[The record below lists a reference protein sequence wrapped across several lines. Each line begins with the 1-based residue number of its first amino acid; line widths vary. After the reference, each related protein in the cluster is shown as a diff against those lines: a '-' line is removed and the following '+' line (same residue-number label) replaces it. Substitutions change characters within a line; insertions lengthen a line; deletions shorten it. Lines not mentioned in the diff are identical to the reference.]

1 MIYPTRRA
9 IYLLLAGAPLALAL
23 GLIRPELWLVA
34 PGWIAVILACIM
46 IDAVAGAHPRHL
58 ALDTQVPHQ
67 VGVGDMFDLTLVAR
81 GPALP
86 RRAELAL
93 ALDDR
98 LAAGG
103 RVADEMRASEDDG
116 GIDGG
121 GRALTRTLS
130 LAASRRGQ
138 ALVEALWL
146 RWGGPL
152 GLVWKQRRFAIDRT
166 ISVVPSLRAVT
177 EAGSRLFQRDSWFG
191 LRQQR
196 LRGEGTEFEALAEY
210 QAGMDR
216 RAIDW
221 NASARHV
228 KLLAKEYRVERD
240 NRVVLAID
248 AGRTMAEPVGGMP
261 RVDRAVSA
269 ALLLAYVGLKLNDR
283 ISLFSFAAKP
293 QALTPAYMHT
303 QDFPALQRAASLI
316 DYAHVESNFTLALTT
331 LAARLNRRSLIIL
344 FTEFT
349 DATSADLMIRAAGR
363 LARKHR
369 LLFVVIRDEE
379 VEAEERRGPDT
390 AADIT
395 RSNVAAAM
403 LRDRQLV
410 IARLQRLGV
419 DVIEVPADAM
429 GASAVDAYLGIKRQ
443 GSL

>member
-9 IYLLLAGAPLALAL
+9 IYLLLAGAPMALAL
-23 GLIRPELWLVA
+23 GLVRPELWLVA
-34 PGWIAVILACIM
+34 PGWIGVILACLILDT
-46 IDAVAGAHPRHL
+46 IAGANPRHL
-58 ALDTQVPHQ
+58 ALDARFPHQ
-67 VGVGDMFDLTLVAR
+67 VGVGDPFDLSLTASGR
-81 GPALP
+81 GVPP
-86 RRAELAL
+86 RAELAL
-93 ALDDR
+93 ALDER
-98 LAAGG
+98 LAGSGRLAGDM
-103 RVADEMRASEDDG
+103 RRADMGE
-116 GIDGG
+116 
-121 GRALTRTLS
+121 ALVRTLA
-130 LAASRRGQ
+130 LIASRRGQ
-138 ALVEALWL
+138 ARIEALWI
-146 RWGGPL
+146 RWAGPL
-152 GLVWKQRRFAIDRT
+152 GLVWKQRKFAIGGT
-166 ISVVPSLRAVT
+166 IHVVPSLRAVT
-177 EAGSRLFQRDSWFG
+177 EEGSRLFQRNSWFG

-196 LRGEGTEFEALAEY
+196 FRGEGTEYEALAEY
-210 QAGMDR
+210 QPGMDR

-248 AGRTMAEPVGGMP
+248 SGRTMAEPVGDMP

-283 ISLFSFAAKP
+283 ISFFSFAAKP
-293 QALTPAYMHT
+293 QTLTPAYMHT

-331 LAARLNRRSLIIL
+331 LSAQLNRRSLIIL

-363 LARKHR
+363 LVQKHR

-379 VEAEERRGPDT
+379 VESEERRRPETG
-390 AADIT
+390 ADVT

-410 IARLQRLGV
+410 IARLQRLGA

-429 GASAVDAYLGIKRQ
+429 GASAVEAYLGIKRQ

>member
-9 IYLLLAGAPLALAL
+9 IYLLLLGAPMALAL

-34 PGWIAVILACIM
+34 PGWIGVIIACLILDT
-46 IDAVAGAHPRHL
+46 IAGANPRHL
-58 ALDTQVPHQ
+58 SLDARFPHQ
-67 VGVGDMFDLTLVAR
+67 VGVGDPFDLS
-81 GPALP
+81 
-86 RRAELAL
+86 
-93 ALDDR
+93 

-103 RVADEMRASEDDG
+103 RGVPPRAELTLALDERLAE
-116 GIDGG
+116 G
-121 GRALTRTLS
+121 GRLAGDMLRNTAGEALVRTLALT
-130 LAASRRGQ
+130 ASRRGQ
-138 ALVEALWL
+138 AQIEALWV
-146 RWGGPL
+146 RWAGPL
-152 GLVWKQRRFAIDRT
+152 GLVWKQRKFAIDGT
-166 ISVVPSLRAVT
+166 INVVPSLRAVT
-177 EAGSRLFQRDSWFG
+177 DEGSRLFQRNSWFG

-196 LRGEGTEFEALAEY
+196 FRGEGTEYEALAEY
-210 QAGMDR
+210 QPGMDR

-228 KLLAKEYRVERD
+228 RLLAKEYRVERD

-248 AGRTMAEPVGGMP
+248 SGRTMAEPVGGMP
-261 RVDRAVSA
+261 RIDRAVSA

-283 ISLFSFAAKP
+283 ISFFSFAAKP

-331 LAARLNRRSLIIL
+331 LSAQLNRRSLIIL

-363 LARKHR
+363 LVKKHR
-369 LLFVVIRDEE
+369 LLFVVLKDEE
-379 VEAEERRGPDT
+379 LESEEKRRPES
-390 AADIT
+390 AADVT

-410 IARLQRLGV
+410 IARLQRLGA
-419 DVIEVPADAM
+419 DVLEVPADAM
-429 GASAVDAYLGIKRQ
+429 AGGVIDAYLGIKRQ
-443 GSL
+443 GTL

>member
-9 IYLLLAGAPLALAL
+9 IYLLLGGAPVALAL

-34 PGWIAVILACIM
+34 PGWIALILACLLL
-46 IDAVAGAHPRHL
+46 DAVAGANPRHL
-58 ALDTQVPHQ
+58 AIDARFPHQ
-67 VGVGDMFDLTLVAR
+67 VGVGDPFDMTLSATGRAV
-81 GPALP
+81 PH
-86 RRAELAL
+86 RAEIAL
-93 ALDDR
+93 ALDERIAPGGR
-98 LAAGG
+98 LAADMTAAGG
-103 RVADEMRASEDDG
+103 ADT
-116 GIDGG
+116 
-121 GRALTRTLS
+121 LVRTLS
-130 LAASRRGQ
+130 LSASRRGQ
-138 ALVEALWL
+138 AMIEALWV
-146 RWGGPL
+146 RWAGPL
-152 GLVWKQRRFAIDRT
+152 GLVWKQRRFAIDRA
-166 ISVVPSLRAVT
+166 IGVVPSLRAVT
-177 EAGSRLFQRDSWFG
+177 EEGSRLFQRNSWFG
-191 LRQQR
+191 LRQQQ
-196 LRGEGTEFEALAEY
+196 LRGEGSEFEALAEY
-210 QAGMDR
+210 QPGMDR

-248 AGRTMAEPVGGMP
+248 GGRTMAEPVGGMP

-269 ALLLAYVGLKLNDR
+269 ALLLAYVGLKLGDR

-293 QALTPAYMHT
+293 HALTPAYMHT
-303 QDFPALQRAASLI
+303 QDFRALQRAASLI

-331 LAARLNRRSLIIL
+331 LSAQLTRRSLIIL

-363 LARKHR
+363 LVKKHR
-369 LLFVVIRDEE
+369 LLFVVIKDEE
-379 VEAEERRGPDT
+379 VESEERRRPES
-390 AADIT
+390 AADVT

-410 IARLQRLGV
+410 IARLQRLGA

-429 GASAVDAYLGIKRQ
+429 GAGAVEAYLGVKRA

>member
-9 IYLLLAGAPLALAL
+9 IYLLLAGAPMALAL

-34 PGWIAVILACIM
+34 PGWIGVIIGCLIL
-46 IDAVAGAHPRHL
+46 DTVAGANPRHL
-58 ALDTQVPHQ
+58 MLDARFPHQ
-67 VGVGDMFDLTLVAR
+67 VGVGDPFDLLLTASGR
-81 GPALP
+81 GVPP
-86 RRAELAL
+86 RAELAL
-93 ALDDR
+93 ALDER
-98 LAAGG
+98 LAEGG
-103 RVADEMRASEDDG
+103 RLAGDMRRVGTGDTLV
-116 GIDGG
+116 
-121 GRALTRTLS
+121 RTLALT
-130 LAASRRGQ
+130 ASRRGQ
-138 ALVEALWL
+138 AQIEALWV
-146 RWGGPL
+146 RWAGPL
-152 GLVWKQRRFAIDRT
+152 GLVWKQRKFPIDGM
-166 ISVVPSLRAVT
+166 INVVPSLRAVT
-177 EAGSRLFQRDSWFG
+177 DEGSRLFQRNSWFG

-196 LRGEGTEFEALAEY
+196 FRGEGAEFESLAEY
-210 QAGMDR
+210 QPGMDR

-248 AGRTMAEPVGGMP
+248 SGRTMAEPVGGMP

-283 ISLFSFAAKP
+283 ISFFSFAAKP

-331 LAARLNRRSLIIL
+331 LSAQLNRRSLIIL

-363 LARKHR
+363 LAQKLR

-379 VEAEERRGPDT
+379 VESEERRRPETG
-390 AADIT
+390 ADVT

-410 IARLQRLGV
+410 IARLQRLGA

-429 GASAVDAYLGIKRQ
+429 GASAVEAYLGIKRQ

>member
-9 IYLLLAGAPLALAL
+9 IYLLLAGAPMALAL
-23 GLIRPELWLVA
+23 GLVRPELWLVA
-34 PGWIAVILACIM
+34 PGWIGVIVACLILDS
-46 IDAVAGAHPRHL
+46 IAGANPRNL
-58 ALDTQVPHQ
+58 ALDARFPHQ
-67 VGVGDMFDLTLVAR
+67 VGVGDPFDLSLAASGAAV
-81 GPALP
+81 PA
-86 RRAELAL
+86 RAELAL
-93 ALDDR
+93 ALDER
-98 LAAGG
+98 LAEGG
-103 RVADEMRASEDDG
+103 RLAGEMRKAGANET
-116 GIDGG
+116 
-121 GRALTRTLS
+121 LLRTLS
-130 LAASRRGQ
+130 LTASRRGQ
-138 ALVEALWL
+138 ALVEALWI
-146 RWGGPL
+146 RWAGPL
-152 GLVWKQRRFAIDRT
+152 GLVWKQRRFAIGGT
-166 ISVVPSLRAVT
+166 INIVPSLRAVT
-177 EAGSRLFQRDSWFG
+177 EEGSRLFQRNSWFG

-196 LRGEGTEFEALAEY
+196 FRGEGTEFEALAEY
-210 QAGMDR
+210 QPGMDR

-248 AGRTMAEPVGGMP
+248 SGRTMAEPVGGMP

-283 ISLFSFAAKP
+283 ISFFSFAAKP
-293 QALTPAYMHT
+293 QTLTPAYMHT

-331 LAARLNRRSLIIL
+331 LSAQLNRRSLIIL

-363 LARKHR
+363 LVKKHR

-379 VEAEERRGPDT
+379 VESEERRRPESG
-390 AADIT
+390 ADVT

-410 IARLQRLGV
+410 IARLQRLGA

-429 GASAVDAYLGIKRQ
+429 GASAVEAYLGIKRQ

>member
-1 MIYPTRRA
+1 MRRA
-9 IYLLLAGAPLALAL
+9 ATGGALVRTLAL
-23 GLIRPELWLVA
+23 
-34 PGWIAVILACIM
+34 
-46 IDAVAGAHPRHL
+46 
-58 ALDTQVPHQ
+58 T
-67 VGVGDMFDLTLVAR
+67 
-81 GPALP
+81 
-86 RRAELAL
+86 
-93 ALDDR
+93 
-98 LAAGG
+98 
-103 RVADEMRASEDDG
+103 
-116 GIDGG
+116 
-121 GRALTRTLS
+121 
-130 LAASRRGQ
+130 ASRRGQ
-138 ALVEALWL
+138 ARIDALWI
-146 RWGGPL
+146 RWAGPL
-152 GLVWKQRRFAIDRT
+152 GLVWKQRKFEIDGAIH
-166 ISVVPSLRAVT
+166 IVPSLRAVT
-177 EAGSRLFQRDSWFG
+177 DEGSRLFQRNSWFG

-196 LRGEGTEFEALAEY
+196 FRGEGTEFESLAEY
-210 QAGMDR
+210 QPGMDR

-221 NASARHV
+221 TASARHV

-248 AGRTMAEPVGGMP
+248 SGRTMAEPVGGMP

-283 ISLFSFAAKP
+283 ISFFSFAAKP
-293 QALTPAYMHT
+293 QTLTPAYMHT

-331 LAARLNRRSLIIL
+331 LSAQLNRRSLIIL

-363 LARKHR
+363 LVQKHR

-379 VEAEERRGPDT
+379 VESEERRRPETG
-390 AADIT
+390 ADVT

-410 IARLQRLGV
+410 IARLQRLGA

-429 GASAVDAYLGIKRQ
+429 GASAVEAYLGIKRQ

>member
-9 IYLLLAGAPLALAL
+9 IYLLLAGAPMALAL
-23 GLIRPELWLVA
+23 GLVRPELWLVA
-34 PGWIAVILACIM
+34 PGWIGVILACLILDT
-46 IDAVAGAHPRHL
+46 IAGANPRHL
-58 ALDTQVPHQ
+58 ALDARFPHQ
-67 VGVGDMFDLTLVAR
+67 VGVGDPFDLSLTASGR
-81 GPALP
+81 GVPP
-86 RRAELAL
+86 RAELAL
-93 ALDDR
+93 ALDER
-98 LAAGG
+98 LAEGG
-103 RVADEMRASEDDG
+103 RLAGDMRRADRGEALVRTL
-116 GIDGG
+116 
-121 GRALTRTLS
+121 ALT
-130 LAASRRGQ
+130 ASRRGQ
-138 ALVEALWL
+138 ARIEALWI
-146 RWGGPL
+146 RWAGPL
-152 GLVWKQRRFAIDRT
+152 GLVWKQRKFAIDGT
-166 ISVVPSLRAVT
+166 IHVVPSLRAVT
-177 EAGSRLFQRDSWFG
+177 DEGSRLFQRNSWFG

-196 LRGEGTEFEALAEY
+196 FRGEGTEYEALAEY
-210 QAGMDR
+210 QPGMDR

-248 AGRTMAEPVGGMP
+248 SGRTMAEPVGGMP

-269 ALLLAYVGLKLNDR
+269 ALLLAYAGLKLNDR
-283 ISLFSFAAKP
+283 ISFFSFAAKP
-293 QALTPAYMHT
+293 QTLTPAYMHT

-331 LAARLNRRSLIIL
+331 LSAQLNRRSLIIL

-363 LARKHR
+363 LVQKHR

-379 VEAEERRGPDT
+379 VESEERRRPETG
-390 AADIT
+390 ADVT

-410 IARLQRLGV
+410 IARLQRLGA

-429 GASAVDAYLGIKRQ
+429 GASAVEAYLGIKRQ

>member
-9 IYLLLAGAPLALAL
+9 IYLLLLGAPVALAL
-23 GLIRPELWLVA
+23 GLLRPELWLIA
-34 PGWIAVILACIM
+34 PAWIGVIAACLL
-46 IDAVAGAHPRHL
+46 IDAFAGAHPRRL
-58 ALDTQVPHQ
+58 ALDTRFPNQ
-67 VGVGDMFDLTLVAR
+67 VGVGDPFDLRLTATSSASV
-81 GPALP
+81 P
-86 RRAELAL
+86 RRAEVAL
-93 ALDDR
+93 AVDER
-98 LAAGG
+98 LAEGG
-103 RVADEMRASEDDG
+103 RLTGEMRAADAGTGDA
-116 GIDGG
+116 
-121 GRALTRTLS
+121 RALVQILPLTAT
-130 LAASRRGQ
+130 RRGK
-138 ALVEALWL
+138 AVIDALWI
-146 RWGGPL
+146 RWTGPL
-152 GLVWKQRRFAIDRT
+152 GLVWKQRKFAVDASIA
-166 ISVVPSLRAVT
+166 VVPSLRAVT
-177 EAGSRLFQRDSWFG
+177 EEGSRLFQRNSWFG

-196 LRGEGTEFEALAEY
+196 IRGEGAEFEALAEY

-221 NASARHV
+221 TQSARHV

-293 QALTPAYMHT
+293 QAMTPAYMHT

-316 DYAHVESNFTLALTT
+316 DYAPVESNFTLALTT
-331 LAARLNRRSLIIL
+331 LSAQLNRRSLIIL

-363 LARKHR
+363 LVKKHR
-369 LLFVVIRDEE
+369 LLFVVLRDEE
-379 VEAEERRGPDT
+379 LESEEKRRPER

-395 RSNVAAAM
+395 RSNVAAVM

-410 IARLQRLGV
+410 IARLQRLGA
-419 DVIEVPADAM
+419 DVLEVAADAV
-429 GASAVDAYLGIKRQ
+429 GAGVVDAYLGIKRE

>member
-9 IYLLLAGAPLALAL
+9 ILLLLAGAPVALLL
-23 GLIRPELWLVA
+23 GLMRPELWLVA
-34 PGWIAVILACIM
+34 PGWIGFLFACLLIDGLA
-46 IDAVAGAHPRHL
+46 GPHPRAL
-58 ALDTQVPHQ
+58 ALDTKFPHQ
-67 VGVGDMFDLTLVAR
+67 VGVGDPFDLTLTATGER
-81 GPALP
+81 GVP
-86 RRAELAL
+86 RRAEVAL
-93 ALDDR
+93 AVDER
-98 LAAGG
+98 LAVGG
-103 RVADEMRASEDDG
+103 RISDEMRAAEGEDG
-116 GIDGG
+116 SR
-121 GRALTRTLS
+121 RALVRALPLT
-130 LAASRRGQ
+130 AARRGK
-138 ALVEALWL
+138 AIIDALWI
-146 RWGGPL
+146 RWRGPL
-152 GLVWKQRRFAIDRT
+152 GLVWKQRKFAVDGSIA
-166 ISVVPSLRAVT
+166 VVPSLRAVT
-177 EAGSRLFQRDSWFG
+177 EEGSRLFQRNSWFG

-196 LRGEGTEFEALAEY
+196 MRGEGAEFEALAEY
-210 QAGMDR
+210 QPGMDR

-228 KLLAKEYRVERD
+228 KLFAKEYRVERD

-248 AGRTMAEPVGGMP
+248 AGRTMAEPVGDMP

-293 QALTPAYMHT
+293 QAMTPAYMHT

-316 DYAHVESNFTLALTT
+316 DYAPVESNFTLALTT
-331 LAARLNRRSLIIL
+331 LSAQLNRRSLIIL

-363 LARKHR
+363 LVRKHR
-369 LLFVVIRDEE
+369 LLFVVLKDEE
-379 VEAEERRGPDT
+379 LESEEKRRPES

-410 IARLQRLGV
+410 IARLVRLGA
-419 DVIEVPADAM
+419 DVLEVPADAM
-429 GASAVDAYLGIKRQ
+429 TGGVIDAYLSIKRE

>member
-9 IYLLLAGAPLALAL
+9 IYMLLAGAPMALAL

-34 PGWIAVILACIM
+34 AGWIGVILACLIL
-46 IDAVAGAHPRHL
+46 DTVAGANPRHL
-58 ALDTQVPHQ
+58 TLDARFPHQ
-67 VGVGDMFDLTLVAR
+67 IGVGDPFDLSLAASGR
-81 GPALP
+81 GVPP
-86 RRAELAL
+86 RAELAL
-93 ALDDR
+93 ALDGR
-98 LAAGG
+98 LAEGG
-103 RVADEMRASEDDG
+103 RLAGDMRRASRGDV
-116 GIDGG
+116 
-121 GRALTRTLS
+121 LVRTLS
-130 LAASRRGQ
+130 LTASRRGQ

-146 RWGGPL
+146 RWTGPL
-152 GLVWKQRRFAIDRT
+152 GLVWKQRKFEIGGAIN
-166 ISVVPSLRAVT
+166 VVPSLRAVT
-177 EAGSRLFQRDSWFG
+177 DEGSRLFQRNSWFG

-196 LRGEGTEFEALAEY
+196 FRGEGTEFEALAEY
-210 QAGMDR
+210 QPGMDR

-248 AGRTMAEPVGGMP
+248 SGRTMAEPVGGMP
-261 RVDRAVSA
+261 RVDRAASA

-283 ISLFSFAAKP
+283 ISFFSFAAKP

-331 LAARLNRRSLIIL
+331 LSAQLNRRSLIIL

-363 LARKHR
+363 LVQKHR

-379 VEAEERRGPDT
+379 VESEERRRPETG
-390 AADIT
+390 ADVT

-410 IARLQRLGV
+410 IARLQRLGA

-429 GASAVDAYLGIKRQ
+429 GASAVEAYLGIKRQ

>member
-9 IYLLLAGAPLALAL
+9 IYLLLLGAPMALAL
-23 GLIRPELWLVA
+23 GLVRPELWLVA
-34 PGWIAVILACIM
+34 PGWIGVLLASM
-46 IDAVAGAHPRHL
+46 MLDALVGPGPQRL
-58 ALDTQVPHQ
+58 ALDARFPPQI
-67 VGVGDMFDLTLVAR
+67 GVGDAFDLVLAATAR
-81 GPALP
+81 RLP
-86 RRAELAL
+86 PRAEVAL
-93 ALDDR
+93 SVDERIAPGGR
-98 LAAGG
+98 LAAVMAPAATGEG
-103 RVADEMRASEDDG
+103 AAP
-116 GIDGG
+116 
-121 GRALTRTLS
+121 ALAARLP
-130 LAASRRGQ
+130 LAASRRGP
-138 ALVEALWL
+138 AAVIAAWI
-146 RWGGPL
+146 RWAGPL
-152 GLVWKQRRFAIDRT
+152 GLVWKQRRFPIDRA
-166 ISVVPSLRAVT
+166 IEVLPSLRAVS
-177 EAGSRLFQRDSWFG
+177 EEGRRLFQRNSWFG
-191 LRQQR
+191 LRQQKF
-196 LRGEGTEFEALAEY
+196 RGEGAEFEALAEY

-269 ALLLAYVGLKLNDR
+269 ALLLAYAGLKLGDR

-293 QALTPAYMHT
+293 QLLTPAYMHT
-303 QDFPALQRAASLI
+303 QDFQALQRAASQI
-316 DYAHVESNFTLALTT
+316 DYAHVETNFTLALTT
-331 LAARLNRRSLIIL
+331 LGAQLNRRSLIIL

-369 LLFVVIRDEE
+369 LLFVVIRDDE
-379 VEAEERRGPDT
+379 VEGEERRRPES
-390 AADIT
+390 AADVT

-410 IARLQRLGV
+410 IARLQRLGAE
-419 DVIEVPADAM
+419 VIEVPADAM
-429 GASAVDAYLGIKRQ
+429 GPRAVEAYLGIKRE

>member
-9 IYLLLAGAPLALAL
+9 IYLLLGGAPIALAL

-34 PGWIAVILACIM
+34 PGWIAIILACLLLDTI
-46 IDAVAGAHPRHL
+46 AGANPRHL
-58 ALDTQVPHQ
+58 ALDARFPHQ
-67 VGVGDMFDLTLVAR
+67 VGVGDPFDLSLTASGRDV
-81 GPALP
+81 PP
-86 RRAELAL
+86 RAELAL

-98 LAAGG
+98 LARGG
-103 RVADEMRASEDDG
+103 RLASNMHAVGEG
-116 GIDGG
+116 PA
-121 GRALTRTLS
+121 RTLARTLS
-130 LAASRRGQ
+130 LNASRRGQ
-138 ALVEALWL
+138 ALVEALWI
-146 RWGGPL
+146 RWAGPL
-152 GLVWKQRRFAIDRT
+152 GLVWKQRRFAIDRP

-177 EAGSRLFQRDSWFG
+177 QEGSRLFQRNSSFG

-196 LRGEGTEFEALAEY
+196 LRGEGSEFEALAEY
-210 QAGMDR
+210 QPGMDR

-248 AGRTMAEPVGGMP
+248 GGRTMAEPAGGVP

-316 DYAHVESNFTLALTT
+316 DYSHVESNFTLALTT
-331 LAARLNRRSLIIL
+331 LSAQLTRRSLIIL

-349 DATSADLMIRAAGR
+349 DATSADLMTRAAGR
-363 LARKHR
+363 LVQKHR

-379 VEAEERRGPDT
+379 AESEERRRPES
-390 AADIT
+390 AADVT

-410 IARLQRLGV
+410 IARLQRLGA

-429 GASAVDAYLGIKRQ
+429 GASAVEAYLGIKRA

>member
-9 IYLLLAGAPLALAL
+9 IYLLLLGAPMALAL

-34 PGWIAVILACIM
+34 PGWIGVILACLILDT
-46 IDAVAGAHPRHL
+46 IAGANPRHL
-58 ALDTQVPHQ
+58 SLDARFPHQ
-67 VGVGDMFDLTLVAR
+67 VGVGDPFDLSLAASGGAV
-81 GPALP
+81 PP
-86 RRAELAL
+86 RAELAL
-93 ALDDR
+93 ALDER
-98 LAAGG
+98 LAEGG
-103 RVADEMRASEDDG
+103 RLASDMRKASAGET
-116 GIDGG
+116 
-121 GRALTRTLS
+121 LVRTLS
-130 LAASRRGQ
+130 LTASRRGQ
-138 ALVEALWL
+138 ALVEALWI
-146 RWGGPL
+146 RWAGPL
-152 GLVWKQRRFAIDRT
+152 GLVWKQRKFAIDGA
-166 ISVVPSLRAVT
+166 INIVPSLRAVT
-177 EAGSRLFQRDSWFG
+177 DEGSRLFQRNSWFG

-196 LRGEGTEFEALAEY
+196 FRGEGTEYEALAEY
-210 QAGMDR
+210 QPGMDR

-248 AGRTMAEPVGGMP
+248 GGRTMAEPVGGMP

-283 ISLFSFAAKP
+283 ISFFSFAAKP
-293 QALTPAYMHT
+293 QQLTPAYMHT

-331 LAARLNRRSLIIL
+331 LSAQLNRRSLIIL

-363 LARKHR
+363 LVQKHR

-379 VEAEERRGPDT
+379 VESEERRRPETG
-390 AADIT
+390 ADVT

-410 IARLQRLGV
+410 IARLQRLGA
-419 DVIEVPADAM
+419 DVIEVPADTM
-429 GASAVDAYLGIKRQ
+429 GASAVEAYLGIKRQ

>member
-9 IYLLLAGAPLALAL
+9 IYLLLAGAPMALAL

-34 PGWIAVILACIM
+34 PGWIAVILACLLL
-46 IDAVAGAHPRHL
+46 DALAGANPRHL
-58 ALDTQVPHQ
+58 ALDARFPHQ
-67 VGVGDMFDLTLVAR
+67 VGVGDAFELSLSAR
-81 GPALP
+81 GRAVPP
-86 RRAELAL
+86 RAELAL

-103 RVADEMRASEDDG
+103 RLAGEMRAVGEG
-116 GIDGG
+116 AA
-121 GRALTRTLS
+121 RMLARTLP

-138 ALVEALWL
+138 ALVEALWI
-146 RWGGPL
+146 RWSGPL
-152 GLVWKQRRFAIDRT
+152 GLVWKQRRFAIDRP

-177 EAGSRLFQRDSWFG
+177 EEGSRLFQRDSWFG

-196 LRGEGTEFEALAEY
+196 LRGEGSEFEALAEY
-210 QAGMDR
+210 QPGMDR

-248 AGRTMAEPVGGMP
+248 GGRTMAEPVGGMP

-331 LAARLNRRSLIIL
+331 LSAQLNRRSLIIL

-363 LARKHR
+363 LVKKHR
-369 LLFVVIRDEE
+369 LLFVVIKDEE
-379 VEAEERRGPDT
+379 VESEERRRPES
-390 AADIT
+390 AADVT

-410 IARLQRLGV
+410 IARLQRLGA

-429 GASAVDAYLGIKRQ
+429 GASAVDAYLGIKRA

>member
-9 IYLLLAGAPLALAL
+9 IYLLLLGAPVALAL
-23 GLIRPELWLVA
+23 GLVRPELWIVA
-34 PGWIAVILACIM
+34 PVWIGLILVGLLF
-46 IDAVAGAHPRHL
+46 DATLGASPRRL
-58 ALDTQVPHQ
+58 ALETQAPHQ
-67 VGVGDMFDLTLVAR
+67 AGVGDPFDLRLIASGKAV
-81 GPALP
+81 P

-93 ALDDR
+93 ALDER
-98 LAAGG
+98 LAPGG
-103 RVADEMRASEDDG
+103 RLAGDMARATDAD
-116 GIDGG
+116 
-121 GRALTRTLS
+121 ALVRTLS

-138 ALVEALWL
+138 ALIEALWI
-146 RWGGPL
+146 RWTGPF
-152 GLVWKQRRFAIDRT
+152 GLVWKQRRFAVDHAVA
-166 ISVVPSLRAVT
+166 VVPSLRAVT
-177 EAGSRLFQRDSWFG
+177 EEGGRLFQRDSWFG
-191 LRQQR
+191 MRQQQ
-196 LRGEGTEFEALAEY
+196 LRGEGTEYEALAEY

-248 AGRTMAEPVGGMP
+248 AGRTMAEPVGGVP

-269 ALLLAYVGLKLNDR
+269 GLLLAYAGLKLGDR
-283 ISLFSFAAKP
+283 ISFFSFAAKP
-293 QALTPAYMHT
+293 QALTPAYMHV

-316 DYAHVESNFTLALTT
+316 DYAPVESNFTLALTT
-331 LAARLNRRSLIIL
+331 LSAALNRRSLIIL

-363 LARKHR
+363 LVKKHR
-369 LLFVVIRDEE
+369 LLFVVIRDDEVEE
-379 VEAEERRGPDT
+379 VEKRRPES
-390 AADIT
+390 AADVT

-410 IARLQRLGV
+410 IARLQRLGA

-429 GASAVDAYLGIKRQ
+429 GAAVVEAYLGIKRA